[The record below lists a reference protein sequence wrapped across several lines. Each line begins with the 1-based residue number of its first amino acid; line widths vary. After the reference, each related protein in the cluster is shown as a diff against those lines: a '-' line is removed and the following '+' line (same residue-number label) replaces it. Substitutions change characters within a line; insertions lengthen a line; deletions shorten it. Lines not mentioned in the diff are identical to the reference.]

1 MNIRAY
7 GTKVFEK
14 TSWGK
19 KQVKAEFDLDI
30 VKSNQASVD
39 IADQLFSK
47 MCDEVGFG
55 PAKRIV
61 EKIVSHASDI
71 QSTYGYTGYIS
82 MLQSVWNDICVP
94 IEYNGAEDEFLF
106 AKRLINKMKKECA
119 EGTVIGKRQVIEAAY
134 RNSLDLLDSI

>member
-30 VKSNQASVD
+30 VKSNQASID
-39 IADQLFSK
+39 IANQLFSK

-61 EKIVSHASDI
+61 EKIVSHASTI

-134 RNSLDLLDSI
+134 RNSLDLLDYV

>member
-39 IADQLFSK
+39 IANQLFSK

-61 EKIVSHASDI
+61 EKIVSHASTI
-71 QSTYGYTGYIS
+71 QSTYGYTGYIF

-106 AKRLINKMKKECA
+106 AKRLINRMKKESA

-134 RNSLDLLDSI
+134 RNSLDLLDYV

>member
-30 VKSNQASVD
+30 VKSNQASID
-39 IADQLFSK
+39 IANQLFSK

-61 EKIVSHASDI
+61 EKIVSHASTI

-106 AKRLINKMKKECA
+106 AKRLINRMKKECA

-134 RNSLDLLDSI
+134 RNSLDLLDYV

>member
-1 MNIRAY
+1 MTTRQY

-39 IADQLFSK
+39 IANQLFSK

-61 EKIVSHASDI
+61 EKIVSHASTI
-71 QSTYGYTGYIS
+71 QSTYGYTGYIF

-94 IEYNGAEDEFLF
+94 IEYNGAEGEFLF

-119 EGTVIGKRQVIEAAY
+119 EGTVIGKKQVIESAY
-134 RNSLDLLDSI
+134 KISLDLLDHI

>member
-39 IADQLFSK
+39 IANQLFSK
-47 MCDEVGFG
+47 MCDDVGFG
-55 PAKRIV
+55 PAKLIV
-61 EKIVSHASDI
+61 EKIVSHASTI

-106 AKRLINKMKKECA
+106 AKRLINRMKKECA

-134 RNSLDLLDSI
+134 RNSLDLLDYV

>member
-1 MNIRAY
+1 MKLRAY

-39 IADQLFSK
+39 IANQLFSK

-61 EKIVSHASDI
+61 EKIVSHASTI

-106 AKRLINKMKKECA
+106 AKRLINRMKKECV

-134 RNSLDLLDSI
+134 RNSLDLLDYV

>member
-39 IADQLFSK
+39 IANQLFSK

-55 PAKRIV
+55 PAKLIV
-61 EKIVSHASDI
+61 EKIVSYASTI

-106 AKRLINKMKKECA
+106 AKRLINRMKKECA

-134 RNSLDLLDSI
+134 RNSLDLLDYV

>member
-39 IADQLFSK
+39 IANQLFSK

-61 EKIVSHASDI
+61 EKIVSHASTI

-106 AKRLINKMKKECA
+106 AKRLINRMKKECA

-134 RNSLDLLDSI
+134 RNSLDLLDYV

>member
-1 MNIRAY
+1 MKLRAY

-39 IADQLFSK
+39 IANQLFSK

-61 EKIVSHASDI
+61 EKIVSHASTI

-106 AKRLINKMKKECA
+106 AKRLINRMKKECA

-134 RNSLDLLDSI
+134 RNSLDLLDYV

>member
-1 MNIRAY
+1 MTTRQY

-19 KQVKAEFDLDI
+19 KQAKAEFDLDI

-39 IADQLFSK
+39 IANQLFSK

-55 PAKRIV
+55 PSKQIV
-61 EKIVSHASDI
+61 EKIVSHASAI
-71 QSTYGYTGYIS
+71 QSTYGYTGYIF
-82 MLQSVWNDICVP
+82 MLQSVWYDICVP
-94 IEYNGAEDEFLF
+94 IEYNGAEGEFLF

-134 RNSLDLLDSI
+134 RNSLDLLDYV

>member
-39 IADQLFSK
+39 IANQLFSK

-61 EKIVSHASDI
+61 EKIVSHASTI
-71 QSTYGYTGYIS
+71 QSTYGYTGYIF

-94 IEYNGAEDEFLF
+94 IEYNGAEGEFLF

-119 EGTVIGKRQVIEAAY
+119 EGTVIGKKQVIESAY
-134 RNSLDLLDSI
+134 KISLDLLDHI

>member
-39 IADQLFSK
+39 IANQLFSK

-61 EKIVSHASDI
+61 EKIVSHASTI

-94 IEYNGAEDEFLF
+94 IEYNGAEGEFLF

-119 EGTVIGKRQVIEAAY
+119 EGTVIGKKQVIESAY
-134 RNSLDLLDSI
+134 KISLDLLDHI

>member
-19 KQVKAEFDLDI
+19 KQVKAEFDLDL

-39 IADQLFSK
+39 IANQLFSK

-61 EKIVSHASDI
+61 EKIVSYASTI

-106 AKRLINKMKKECA
+106 AKRLINRMKKECA

-134 RNSLDLLDSI
+134 RNSLDLLDYV

>member
-39 IADQLFSK
+39 IANQLFSK

-61 EKIVSHASDI
+61 EKIVSHASTI

-94 IEYNGAEDEFLF
+94 IEYNGAEGEFLF

-134 RNSLDLLDSI
+134 KISLDLLDYV

>member
-55 PAKRIV
+55 PAKRVV

>member
-30 VKSNQASVD
+30 VKSNQASID
-39 IADQLFSK
+39 IANQLFSK

-61 EKIVSHASDI
+61 EKIVSHASTI
-71 QSTYGYTGYIS
+71 QSTYGYTGYIF

-94 IEYNGAEDEFLF
+94 IEYNGAEGEFLF

-134 RNSLDLLDSI
+134 RNSLDLLDYV